1 MFADQQ
7 SLFPTAPD
15 RPVRAR
21 KSRYRIAVVLG
32 GVSLEAL
39 QYGDCLSEE
48 EARTLQTLEDEAGH
62 ELAFVFAVE
71 ADRYQGI
78 EEHEIPLAA
87 IREERREFK
96 SRLQGLGA
104 DLILCMGDVATK
116 AACLATTEKSSPY
129 DTRLRLHTSWDYP
142 AQEIWTTFSLQA
154 IIKEP
159 TLLRWAIA
167 DISRACAADVADI
180 PPPPFQIIR
189 DPAEP
194 EGLDLDAIT
203 EMSFDTETFPGLDPL
218 AKGARVRMG
227 IVAFGTDKVWVLPPP
242 LPTWVCNL
250 LLRPD
255 VRVIGSNIKFDQRW
269 VYFHHGLRITNMRD
283 THTAAHVLDETRPQK
298 GLKPL
303 GLELT
308 SYGDYSAPIERLVG
322 LRGGDWANL
331 KDEEMVQYAGYDGV
345 VGWAVYQELHKQLQ
359 ADGLAP
365 AYDLESRIYNTLGR
379 MELTGMA
386 VDPAVNARLRGD
398 YDAELGTLAKQL
410 RAAFGPIN
418 FGSSQQLAK
427 ALEAKVPGI
436 DLRPANP
443 KKKAKR
449 STDGAVLKRE
459 AIRLK
464 DPVLDTLLQWKK
476 LDKAKGTFLDPI
488 GDIARKPT
496 PDLWYI
502 HPQFNTDRVRT
513 YRLSSSNPNA
523 QNIPKDWPA
532 KQAHLNVKHQFVSRF
547 PGGKIISAD
556 QSQIE
561 LRILACLSGDKRMI
575 RQFQEGGDIHA
586 QTAASVFGVRL
597 ADVTDFQR
605 SAAKTTNF
613 LVVYGGGAKKLAMT
627 LGITMALAKKI
638 IRDWFRAYPGIAA
651 YMEALKYEIMD
662 NLEVRIPFG
671 LKRRFAKVD
680 WNTPV
685 GWSTLRKG
693 CNAPTQ
699 GGAVFFT
706 LIPMCEVEDTFVRDG
721 MRTRLVN
728 QVHDEIIA
736 DAPAEEWLD
745 AARLMR
751 REMEMVRPAYD
762 QGSLFQ
768 LQVPLVCGVEAGPS
782 WGALEKVEV

>member
-7 SLFPTAPD
+7 SIFPTAPD
-15 RPVRAR
+15 RPVRER
-21 KSRYRIAVVLG
+21 KDKYTIAVVLG
-32 GVSLEAL
+32 GISLEAL
-39 QYGDCLSEE
+39 QQGDCFSED
-48 EARTLQTLEDEAGH
+48 EARTLQTLETESGH

-71 ADRYQGI
+71 ADRYHGI

-87 IREERREFK
+87 IREERREFRK
-96 SRLQGLGA
+96 RIQELDA

-116 AACLATTEKSSPY
+116 AVCLATTDKTSPY

-142 AQEIWTTFSLQA
+142 ATEIWTTFGLKA
-154 IIKEP
+154 LVEEP
-159 TLLRWAIA
+159 TLLRWAA
-167 DISRACAADVADI
+167 GDIRRACAADVADL

-194 EGLDLDAIT
+194 EGWRDVRKI
-203 EMSFDTETFPGLDPL
+203 SFDTETFPGLDPL

-227 IVAFGTDKVWVLPPP
+227 IVAWGTDKVWVLPVPFP
-242 LPTWVCNL
+242 EWVCAL
-250 LLRPD
+250 LIDPQ
-255 VRVIGSNIKFDQRW
+255 VEVIGSNIKFDQRW

-283 THTAAHVLDETRPQK
+283 THTLAHVIDETRPQK

-331 KDEEMVQYAGYDGV
+331 QDEEMVEYAGYDGV
-345 VGWAVYQELHKQLQ
+345 VGWAVYHELMKQALQ
-359 ADGLAP
+359 DGTLP
-365 AYDLESRIYNTLGR
+365 AYNLESRIYNTLGR

-386 VDPAVNARLRGD
+386 VDPAVNTRLLHE
-398 YDAELGTLAKQL
+398 YDAELGTLAKVL
-410 RAAFGPIN
+410 RATFGPIN
-418 FGSSQQLAK
+418 LGSTKQLAK

-443 KKKAKR
+443 KKKVKR

-459 AIRLK
+459 AARLQ

-476 LDKAKGTFLDPI
+476 LDKARGTFIEPI
-488 GDIARKPT
+488 GGIARKPT

-575 RQFQEGGDIHA
+575 RQFHEGGDIHQ

-597 ADVTDFQR
+597 EDVTEFQR
-605 SAAKTTNF
+605 AAAKTTNF
-613 LVVYGGGAKKLAMT
+613 GVVYGIGPNKLAAT
-627 LGITMALAKKI
+627 LGIAKPYAKQI
-638 IRDWFRAYPGIAA
+638 IRDWFRVYGGIKE
-651 YMEALKYEIMD
+651 YMEELKYEIMD
-662 NLEVRIPFG
+662 KLEVQIPFG
-671 LKRRFAKVD
+671 LKRRFANVD
-680 WNTPV
+680 WETPI

-706 LIPMCEVEDTFVRDG
+706 LIPMCVVEDTFVQAG

-736 DAPAEEWLD
+736 DAPPEEWVE
-745 AARLMR
+745 ASRIMR
-751 REMEMVRPAYD
+751 GEMERDRPEYD
-762 QGSLFQ
+762 QGSLFR